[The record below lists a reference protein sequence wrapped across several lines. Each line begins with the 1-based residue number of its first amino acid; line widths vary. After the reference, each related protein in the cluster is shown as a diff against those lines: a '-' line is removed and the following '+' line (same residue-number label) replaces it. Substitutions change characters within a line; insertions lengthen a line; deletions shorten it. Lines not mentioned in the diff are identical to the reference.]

1 LYRETLSKTVAM
13 EGKMKSKLVG
23 QKKNKVGS
31 HPGLP
36 GLTFRVDRVLLGQ
49 ITNCFLLKPGPFPS
63 SGWPDRIS
71 KLWLQLHTIYLYF
84 CQEITVTIV
93 LAKLSQY
100 IQSNTNWHF
109 GFDQVG
115 PNKNLF
121 DMVQASSWR
130 GWDFTRENHGST
142 VNKLT

>member
-1 LYRETLSKTVAM
+1 LA
-13 EGKMKSKLVG
+13 
-23 QKKNKVGS
+23 KKNNVGS
-31 HPGLP
+31 HPGLLE
-36 GLTFRVDRVLLGQ
+36 LTFRVDQVLLGQ
-49 ITNCFLLKPGPFPS
+49 IPNCFLLKPGSFP
-63 SGWPDRIS
+63 GLVWPGRIS
-71 KLWLQLHTIYLYF
+71 KLPLQLHTIHLYF

-121 DMVQASSWR
+121 DMVQASS
-130 GWDFTRENHGST
+130 
-142 VNKLT
+142 